1 MPIESV
7 QLPKLRD
14 YFFSMKQFKFPSPFT
29 VLYIIIIVSAIATWL
44 MPAGSY
50 ETLTWESGHA
60 PGGYFKIIRN
70 NGIVENPLATQN
82 LLDSLG
88 LKIDLAKFQ
97 EGKVSKP
104 VSIPGTYTEM
114 DESSPQGFWAIITAP
129 IKGVYNTIDII
140 LFVLIIGGFI
150 GVFGHSGAM
159 DQGVGALSR
168 ALKGREKWLIVIVT
182 SLMALGATTFG
193 LQEET
198 IAFYPILVP
207 IFMAAGYDLIV
218 PVACVYGG
226 SCVGLM
232 GAMINPFS
240 TIIASDAAGVN
251 WTVGMNSR
259 LAMLVIA
266 LVVIILFIIRYAER
280 VKKDPTQS
288 ILYGKDIKNPFAS
301 KEVVV
306 TSESLSWRT
315 RILLIFFALT
325 FVLMIFGVSNLGWWF
340 EEMMALFLVAAVIL
354 GLIQRTGE
362 HAFIQAFIS
371 GAKDLLGVSL
381 IIGVARGITIIM
393 DDGQISGTIL
403 NEASTLVGGVSGSLF
418 LPILMIVFFVLAF
431 FTSSSSGLA
440 VVSMPIMGALANV
453 VGVPTEEIVNAY
465 LFGFGLMQFITP
477 AGIILPSLSMVNVPF
492 NTWLKFI
499 WPLMLMLGGV
509 GVIVL
514 IAGLA
519 L

>member
-1 MPIESV
+1 
-7 QLPKLRD
+7 
-14 YFFSMKQFKFPSPFT
+14 MKRFKFPSPFT
-29 VLYIIIIVSAIATWL
+29 VLYIIIIISAVATWL

-50 ETLTWESGHA
+50 ETLTYESGQFMVNTNEGSIRSL
-60 PGGYFKIIRN
+60 PG
-70 NGIVENPLATQN
+70 TQGT
-82 LLDSLG
+82 LDSLG
-88 LKIDLAKFQ
+88 LKIDLAKFE
-97 EGKVSKP
+97 EGKISKP
-104 VSIPGTYTEM
+104 VSIPGTYQEM
-114 DESSPQGFWAIITAP
+114 DESSPQGIWAIVSAP

-150 GVFGHSGAM
+150 GVFAHSGAM
-159 DQGVGALSR
+159 DKGVNALSKT
-168 ALKGREKWLIVIVT
+168 LEGREKWLIVLVT
-182 SLMALGATTFG
+182 TLIALGATTFG
-193 LQEET
+193 MQEET

-218 PVACVYGG
+218 PVAAVYGG

-251 WTVGMNSR
+251 WTVGIYSR
-259 LAMLVIA
+259 LIMLVIG
-266 LVVIILFIIRYAER
+266 LIVIIVFIIRYAER

-306 TSESLSWRT
+306 KSESLSWRT
-315 RILLIFFALT
+315 RILLILFGLT
-325 FVLMIFGVSNLGWWF
+325 FVVMIYGVSNLHWWF
-340 EEMMALFLVAAVIL
+340 EEMTGLFLIAAVIL
-354 GLIQRTGE
+354 GLIQRSGE

-403 NEASTLVGGVSGSLF
+403 NEASSLVGGVSGSLF
-418 LPILMIVFFVLAF
+418 LPILMIVFFVLSF
-431 FTSSSSGLA
+431 FISSSSGLA

-453 VGVPTEEIVNAY
+453 VGVPSEEIVNAY

-477 AGIILPSLSMVNVPF
+477 AGIILSSLSMVNVPY

-499 WPLMLMLGGV
+499 WPLMLLLGGV
-509 GVIVL
+509 GVLVL
-514 IAGLA
+514 VGGL
-519 L
+519 LL

>member
-1 MPIESV
+1 
-7 QLPKLRD
+7 
-14 YFFSMKQFKFPSPFT
+14 MKRLKFPSPFT
-29 VLYIIIIVSAIATWL
+29 VLYIIIIISAIATWL
-44 MPAGSY
+44 MPAGSF
-50 ETLTWESGHA
+50 ETLTYADGAFLVQTNSGDVA
-60 PGGYFKIIRN
+60 SLPG
-70 NGIVENPLATQN
+70 TQST
-82 LLDSLG
+82 LDSLG
-88 LKIDLAKFQ
+88 LKMELAKFE
-97 EGKVSKP
+97 EGKISKP
-104 VSIPGTYTEM
+104 VSIPGTYQAME
-114 DESSPQGFWAIITAP
+114 ESSPQGFWAIITAP

-207 IFMAAGYDLIV
+207 IFLAAGYDLIV
-218 PVACVYGG
+218 PVAAIYGG

-251 WTVGMNSR
+251 WTVGIYSR
-259 LAMLVIA
+259 LAMFILALIA
-266 LVVIILFIIRYAER
+266 IILFIIRYAER
-280 VKKDPTQS
+280 VKKDPTKS
-288 ILYGKDIKNPFAS
+288 ILYGKDIVNPFAS
-301 KEVVV
+301 KKVEVK
-306 TSESLSWRT
+306 SESLSWRT

-340 EEMMALFLVAAVIL
+340 EEMTALFLVAAVIL
-354 GLIQRTGE
+354 ALIQRTGE
-362 HAFIQAFIS
+362 HAFIQAFIN

-381 IIGVARGITIIM
+381 IIGVARGITIVM

-403 NEASTLVGGVSGSLF
+403 QEASNAVGGLSGAVF
-418 LPILMIVFFVLAF
+418 LPILMVVFFVLAF
-431 FTSSSSGLA
+431 FISSSSGLA

-465 LFGFGLMQFITP
+465 LFGFGLMQFVTP
-477 AGIILPSLSMVNVPF
+477 AGIILPSLTMVNVPF
-492 NTWLKFI
+492 NIWLKFI
-499 WPLMLMLGGV
+499 WPLMLILGGM

-514 IAGLA
+514 VTGLS